1 MIDSKCK
8 QCRAVGEKLFL
19 KGERCFTPKC
29 AFIRRPYRPGV
40 HGQRRRRALSEF
52 ALGLLEKQKVK
63 RTYGVRER
71 QFKKY
76 FETASLKK
84 PSKVSA
90 LKPAD
95 LLLAGL
101 EKRLDNVVYRLGLAF
116 SRSVAR
122 QLVSHGHFLVN
133 GRRVSVPSHE
143 VRVGDAITIRPQS
156 AKMKIFGDLKESLKK
171 YKTPA
176 WLITDAKNF
185 EGKIKA
191 EPTPE
196 EIGSP
201 FNISLIIDHYSR

>member
-29 AFIRRPYRPGV
+29 AFIRRSYRPGV
-40 HGQRRRRALSEF
+40 HGQARRRALSEF

-71 QFKKY
+71 QFKNY
-76 FETASLKK
+76 FEAASLKK

-101 EKRLDNVVYRLGLAF
+101 EKRLDNVVYRLGFAF
-116 SRSVAR
+116 SRSVGR
-122 QLVSHGHFLVN
+122 QLVSHGHVSVN
-133 GRRVSVPSHE
+133 GKKVNIPSYQ
-143 VRVGDAITIRPQS
+143 VRVGETVNLTSKALGIPSIKKLLQEEETRLPS
-156 AKMKIFGDLKESLKK
+156 WLKRKAVIGKVSSLPKRED
-171 YKTPA
+171 
-176 WLITDAKNF
+176 I
-185 EGKIKA
+185 A
-191 EPTPE
+191 EP
-196 EIGSP
+196 
-201 FNISLIIDHYSR
+201 ISEQDIVEFYSR

>member
-29 AFIRRPYRPGV
+29 AFIRRSYRPGV
-40 HGQRRRRALSEF
+40 HGQARRRALSEV

-71 QFKKY
+71 QFKNY
-76 FETASLKK
+76 FEAASLKK

-101 EKRLDNVVYRLGLAF
+101 EKRLDNVVYRLGFAF
-116 SRSVAR
+116 SRSVGR
-122 QLVSHGHFLVN
+122 QLVSHGHFFVN
-133 GRRVSVPSHE
+133 GRRVSVPSYE
-143 VRVGDAITIRPQS
+143 VRVGDAITVRPQS

-171 YKTPA
+171 HKAPA
-176 WLITDAKNF
+176 WLIMDAKNF
-185 EGKIKA
+185 EGKIKT

-196 EIGSP
+196 GIGSP
-201 FNISLIIDHYSR
+201 FNVSLIIDHYSR

>member
-29 AFIRRPYRPGV
+29 AFIRRSYRPGV
-40 HGQRRRRALSEF
+40 HGQARRRALSEF

-71 QFKKY
+71 QFKNY
-76 FETASLKK
+76 FEAASLKK

-101 EKRLDNVVYRLGLAF
+101 EKRLDNVVYRLGFAF
-116 SRSVAR
+116 SRSVGR
-122 QLVSHGHFLVN
+122 QLVSHGHFFVN
-133 GRRVSVPSHE
+133 GRRVSVPSYE
-143 VRVGDAITIRPQS
+143 VRVGDAITVRPQS

-171 YKTPA
+171 HKAPA
-176 WLITDAKNF
+176 WLIMDAKNF
-185 EGKIKA
+185 EGKIKT
-191 EPTPE
+191 EPTPGRNR
-196 EIGSP
+196 IAFQRF
-201 FNISLIIDHYSR
+201 FNH